1 MTVSCPNW
9 HSVRPTGAL
18 WIGKVRCMNPA
29 QAVEMS
35 GAPSNVVHMSKM
47 IQLRNVPDELHR
59 ALKASAAA
67 EGMSLSDYIKRE
79 LADLTGRASLDEIDA
94 RIRARGPSNL
104 ETDWVVQVIRE
115 ARGD

>member
-1 MTVSCPNW
+1 M
-9 HSVRPTGAL
+9 
-18 WIGKVRCMNPA
+18 M
-29 QAVEMS
+29 E
-35 GAPSNVVHMSKM
+35 
-47 IQLRNVPDELHR
+47 
-59 ALKASAAA
+59 ASAAA